1 MSNRNVHSNEHF
13 YLIVLQCVLFTFLYF
28 GSKIQFVFIFTQHIH
43 QLSLLS
49 KQFSVRI
56 LLGFDRSVLLKH

>member
-1 MSNRNVHSNEHF
+1 MSNRNVHSYEHF

-49 KQFSVRI
+49 KQFQ
-56 LLGFDRSVLLKH
+56 LEFFLVLIVVYC